1 MRLNTGTIALILV
14 ALVIIGGVILL
25 GGQPADAPGDPTPTS
40 AVVSGS
46 VFVGADAAN
55 ASSVTLTNYE
65 SGEYVTFSRDAGG
78 AWTIAGTYASDITP
92 PIQETISTELATV
105 QTLLY
110 TDRFDMDQLSGFG
123 LDTPRYTLV
132 VNAANGTQY
141 MLYLGDTNP
150 SGNRY
155 YAVAQTFASAMS
167 TAEITPESTAE
178 VTPES
183 TAEMTAE
190 ATAEITAEATAEV
203 TPESTAEVTPESTAE
218 MTAEATAEAA
228 LDPLGDGAVMDAL
241 TLDRFI
247 GAAPTLSGMQAILLI
262 ETSLVDRLLG
272 LITAPPYAPPPPPT
286 LFPTPTPNP
295 FSEVDQTATQSALF
309 AATAT
314 AAAQVTP
321 EVTVEITIEATAEA
335 TAEATP

>member
-178 VTPES
+178 
-183 TAEMTAE
+183 MTAE
-190 ATAEITAEATAEV
+190 ATAEITAEA
-203 TPESTAEVTPESTAE
+203 TAEVTPESTAE

-321 EVTVEITIEATAEA
+321 EVTVEVTIEATAEA

>member
-178 VTPES
+178 
-183 TAEMTAE
+183 MTAE
-190 ATAEITAEATAEV
+190 ATAEITAEA
-203 TPESTAEVTPESTAE
+203 TAEVTPESTAE

>member
-14 ALVIIGGVILL
+14 ALVIIGGGILL

-167 TAEITPESTAE
+167 TAEITPE
-178 VTPES
+178 
-183 TAEMTAE
+183 
-190 ATAEITAEATAEV
+190 ATAEV